1 MQTDKTGHWPA
12 GLCASPGERF
22 RWLRCSYSECGTK
35 RPITQKTLGQ
45 MAELSETTVQGIEE
59 DTLVTASYRIRLCRA
74 LGIGQKLDILNASG
88 SEWLKFVQKLG
99 LKSKP
104 ITMPKKANA
113 HPKKG
118 LP

>member
-1 MQTDKTGHWPA
+1 
-12 GLCASPGERF
+12 
-22 RWLRCSYSECGTK
+22 
-35 RPITQKTLGQ
+35 

-74 LGIGQKLDILNASG
+74 LGIGQKMDILNASG

>member
-35 RPITQKTLGQ
+35 KPITQKTLGQ

-59 DTLVTASYRIRLCRA
+59 DTLATASYRIRLCRA
-74 LGIGQKLDILNASG
+74 LGIGQKMDILNAPAAD
-88 SEWLKFVQKLG
+88 WLKFVRALN

-104 ITMPKKANA
+104 ITVGMKTHAL
-113 HPKKG
+113 PKKG
-118 LP
+118 